1 MTSRVLCRVS
11 RLLEQATET
20 GPVLGLDTSTQI
32 ASLAIISRGCVAGSI
47 AVPVSS
53 HGASLPGVVDDL
65 LSNAGFKIRDLAAI
79 AVGIGP
85 GSFTGLRIGLS
96 YAKGLAMASGCALI
110 GIPGFDAMAMAARE
124 LAGQSDH
131 ADIELGGLVAVVVD
145 ARKNEFY
152 AALYRV
158 VADGL
163 EKLTE
168 DLVVTLEQLASRITE
183 HITEDVTFIGDS
195 KAKDAAILVGTRG
208 HRAAVFETGTL
219 DMRGVSVA
227 AIGAARFT
235 RGEMDRVASLEPLYI
250 RAPEATFKPNL
261 KSPASIGTEGVWSIE
276 RKNSFGNI

>member
-11 RLLEQATET
+11 RLLEQAAET
-20 GPVLGLDTSTQI
+20 GPVLGLDTSNQI
-32 ASLAIISRGCVAGSI
+32 ASLAILARGRVA
-47 AVPVSS
+47 ARVAHPVTS

-65 LSNAGFKIRDLAAI
+65 LSSAGLKIRDLAAI

-96 YAKGLAMASGCALI
+96 YAKGLAMASGCALT
-110 GIPGFDAMAMAARE
+110 GVPGFDAMALAAI
-124 LAGQSDH
+124 DT
-131 ADIELGGLVAVVVD
+131 ADIELGSLLAVVVD
-145 ARKNEFY
+145 ARKNEVY
-152 AALYRV
+152 ATLYRV

-168 DLVVTLEQLASRITE
+168 DLVITLEHLASR
-183 HITEDVTFIGDS
+183 ITEDVTFIGDS
-195 KAKDAAILVGTRG
+195 TAKDASALVSRKG

-227 AIGAARFT
+227 AIGAVAFT

-250 RAPEATFKPNL
+250 RTPEATFKPNL
-261 KSPASIGTEGVWSIE
+261 KSPAGIGTEGVWSIE

>member
-11 RLLEQATET
+11 RLLEQAAET
-20 GPVLGLDTSTQI
+20 GPVLGLDTSNQI
-32 ASLAIISRGCVAGSI
+32 ASLAVVARGRVAGHL
-47 AVPVSS
+47 AHPVTS
-53 HGASLPGVVDDL
+53 HGASLPGVVDEL
-65 LSNAGFKIRDLAAI
+65 LSSAGFKIRDLAAI

-96 YAKGLAMASGCALI
+96 YAKGLAMASGCAVV
-110 GIPGFDAMAMAARE
+110 GVPGFDAMALAAQE
-124 LAGQSDH
+124 LAGQSDIT
-131 ADIELGGLVAVVVD
+131 DIPISRLLAVVVD
-145 ARKNEFY
+145 ARKNEVY
-152 AALYRV
+152 ATLYRV

-183 HITEDVTFIGDS
+183 DVTFIGDS
-195 KAKDAAILVGTRG
+195 TAKDAAALVGMKG

-227 AIGAARFT
+227 AIGAVAFA

-261 KSPASIGTEGVWSIE
+261 KSPAGIGTEGVWSIE

>member
-11 RLLEQATET
+11 RQLEQAAET

-32 ASLAIISRGCVAGSI
+32 ASLAVVARGRVAGRV
-47 AVPVSS
+47 AHPVSS
-53 HGASLPGVVDDL
+53 HGASLPGVVDQL
-65 LSNAGFKIRDLAAI
+65 LSSAGFKIRDLSAI

-96 YAKGLAMASGCALI
+96 YAKGLAMASGCALA
-110 GIPGFDAMAMAARE
+110 GVPGFDAVALAAI
-124 LAGQSDH
+124 DH
-131 ADIELGGLVAVVVD
+131 IDINVGSLLAVVVD
-145 ARKNEFY
+145 ARKKEVY

-168 DLVVTLEQLASRITE
+168 DLLVTLEHLASRITE
-183 HITEDVTFIGDS
+183 HITEDIMFIGDS
-195 KAKDAAILVGTRG
+195 TAKDAAALVSTKG

-219 DMRGVSVA
+219 DIRGVSVA
-227 AIGAARFT
+227 AIGAARFAC
-235 RGEMDRVASLEPLYI
+235 GEMDRVASLEPLYI
-250 RAPEATFKPNL
+250 RTPEATFKPNL
-261 KSPASIGTEGVWSIE
+261 KSPAGIGTEGVWSIE

>member
-1 MTSRVLCRVS
+1 LCRVS
-11 RLLEQATET
+11 RLLENAAET

-96 YAKGLAMASGCALI
+96 YAKGLAMASGCALA
-110 GIPGFDAMAMAARE
+110 GVPGFDAMALAAID
-124 LAGQSDH
+124 A
-131 ADIELGGLVAVVVD
+131 ANIEVGGLLTVVVD
-145 ARKNEFY
+145 ARKNEVY

-168 DLVVTLEQLASRITE
+168 DLVITLEHLASL
-183 HITEDVTFIGDS
+183 ITEDVTFIGDS
-195 KAKDAAILVGTRG
+195 TAKDAAALVSTKG

-227 AIGAARFT
+227 AIGAARFA
-235 RGEMDRVASLEPLYI
+235 RGEVDRVASLEPLYI
-250 RAPEATFKPNL
+250 RTPEATFKPNL
-261 KSPASIGTEGVWSIE
+261 KNPAGIGTEGVWSIE

>member
-11 RLLEQATET
+11 RLLEQAAET
-20 GPVLGLDTSTQI
+20 GPVLGLDTSNQI
-32 ASLAIISRGCVAGSI
+32 ASLAVVARGRVA
-47 AVPVSS
+47 ARVAHPVTS
-53 HGASLPGVVDDL
+53 HGASLPGVVDEL
-65 LSNAGFKIRDLAAI
+65 LSSAGFKIRDLVAI

-96 YAKGLAMASGCALI
+96 YAKGLAMASGCALT
-110 GIPGFDAMAMAARE
+110 GVPGFDAMALAAQE
-124 LAGQSDH
+124 FAGQSDIT
-131 ADIELGGLVAVVVD
+131 DIPIGRLLAVVVD
-145 ARKNEFY
+145 ARKNEVY
-152 AALYRV
+152 ATLYRV

-183 HITEDVTFIGDS
+183 DVTFIGDS
-195 KAKDAAILVGTRG
+195 TAKDAAALVGMKG

-227 AIGAARFT
+227 AIGAVAFA

-250 RAPEATFKPNL
+250 RAPEATFKSNL

>member
-11 RLLEQATET
+11 RLLEQAAET
-20 GPVLGLDTSTQI
+20 GPVLGLDTSNQI
-32 ASLAIISRGCVAGSI
+32 ASLAVVARGRVA
-47 AVPVSS
+47 ARVAHPVTS
-53 HGASLPGVVDDL
+53 HGASLPGVVDEL
-65 LSNAGFKIRDLAAI
+65 LSSAGFKIRDLAAI

-96 YAKGLAMASGCALI
+96 YAKGLAMASGCAVV
-110 GIPGFDAMAMAARE
+110 GVPGFDAMALAAQE
-124 LAGQSDH
+124 LAGQSEIT
-131 ADIELGGLVAVVVD
+131 DIPIGRLLAVVVD
-145 ARKNEFY
+145 ARKNEVY
-152 AALYRV
+152 ATLYRV

-183 HITEDVTFIGDS
+183 DVTFIGDS
-195 KAKDAAILVGTRG
+195 TAKDAAALVGMKG
-208 HRAAVFETGTL
+208 HRAVVFETGTL

-227 AIGAARFT
+227 AIGAVAFA
-235 RGEMDRVASLEPLYI
+235 RGEMDRVSSLEPLYI
-250 RAPEATFKPNL
+250 RAPEATFKSNL

>member
-11 RLLEQATET
+11 RQLEQAAET

-32 ASLAIISRGCVAGSI
+32 ASLAVVARGRVVGRVAH
-47 AVPVSS
+47 PVSS
-53 HGASLPGVVDDL
+53 HGASLPSVVDEL
-65 LSNAGFKIRDLAAI
+65 LSSTGFKIRDLSAI

-96 YAKGLAMASGCALI
+96 YAKGLAMASGCALA
-110 GIPGFDAMAMAARE
+110 GVPGFDAMALAAID
-124 LAGQSDH
+124 A
-131 ADIELGGLVAVVVD
+131 ANIEVGGLLTVVVD
-145 ARKNEFY
+145 ARKNEVY

-168 DLVVTLEQLASRITE
+168 DLVITLEHLASL
-183 HITEDVTFIGDS
+183 ITEDVTFIGDS
-195 KAKDAAILVGTRG
+195 TAKDAAALVSTKG

-235 RGEMDRVASLEPLYI
+235 VCLA
-250 RAPEATFKPNL
+250 
-261 KSPASIGTEGVWSIE
+261 
-276 RKNSFGNI
+276 

>member
-11 RLLEQATET
+11 RLLEQAAET

-32 ASLAIISRGCVAGSI
+32 ASLAVVARGRVAESI
-47 AVPVSS
+47 AIPVSS
-53 HGASLPGVVDDL
+53 HGASLPGVVDEL
-65 LSNAGFKIRDLAAI
+65 LSSAGFKIRDLGAI

-96 YAKGLAMASGCALI
+96 YAKGLAMASGCALV
-110 GIPGFDAMAMAARE
+110 GVPGFDAMALAAINT
-124 LAGQSDH
+124 G
-131 ADIELGGLVAVVVD
+131 DIEVGRLLAVVVD
-145 ARKNEFY
+145 ARKNEVY
-152 AALYRV
+152 ATLYRV

-168 DLVVTLEQLASRITE
+168 DLVVTLEHLASRITE
-183 HITEDVTFIGDS
+183 HVTEDTAFIGDS
-195 KAKDAAILVGTRG
+195 TAKDAAALVIARG

-227 AIGAARFT
+227 AIGAARFA

-261 KSPASIGTEGVWSIE
+261 KSPAGIGTEGVWSIE

>member
-11 RLLEQATET
+11 RLLEQAAET
-20 GPVLGLDTSTQI
+20 GPVLGLDTSNQI
-32 ASLAIISRGCVAGSI
+32 ASLAVVARGRVAGKV
-47 AVPVSS
+47 AHPVTS
-53 HGASLPGVVDDL
+53 HGASLPGVVDEL
-65 LSNAGFKIRDLAAI
+65 LSGAGFKIRDLVAI

-96 YAKGLAMASGCALI
+96 YAKGLAMASGCAVV
-110 GIPGFDAMAMAARE
+110 GVPGFDAMALAAI
-124 LAGQSDH
+124 
-131 ADIELGGLVAVVVD
+131 DITDIPIGRLLAVVVD
-145 ARKNEFY
+145 ARKNEVY
-152 AALYRV
+152 ATLYRV

-168 DLVVTLEQLASRITE
+168 DLVVTLEHLASR
-183 HITEDVTFIGDS
+183 ITEDVTFIGDS
-195 KAKDAAILVGTRG
+195 TAKDAAALVGMEG
-208 HRAAVFETGTL
+208 HQAAVFETGTL

-227 AIGAARFT
+227 AIGAARFA

-250 RAPEATFKPNL
+250 RAPEATFKSNL